1 MDGIEL
7 DLERKKRKKGCYSLS
22 EVSTNVQKMAVE
34 NADMRPCQS
43 IGVLPMGPT
52 LDRVPEQKDWTP
64 FGTDDCKMSVGGLWG
79 AP

>member
-22 EVSTNVQKMAVE
+22 EVSTNAQKMAVE
-34 NADMRPCQS
+34 NADMRSCQS

-64 FGTDDCKMSVGGLWG
+64 FGTDDCKMSVAGLWG

>member
-7 DLERKKRKKGCYSLS
+7 DLERKKERRDVILYRKFQLMFR
-22 EVSTNVQKMAVE
+22 KMAME
-34 NADMRPCQS
+34 NADMRSCQS

-64 FGTDDCKMSVGGLWG
+64 FGTDDCKMSVGGLLG